1 MITPRARYK
10 NVRLKMSALRLQ
22 LHSTTGGDMEGE
34 RTFCEVEATA
44 KLEIAVVK
52 EASAAADAD
61 VLNRGIRGALFSPV
75 KMATSVTP
83 NVKLLEYHGFLR
95 CFTILR
101 SHNCIDL

>member
-1 MITPRARYK
+1 MWLAGAGAGGSVRVQVRMRKGGKEGDYTARARYK

-52 EASAAADAD
+52 EASAAAD
-61 VLNRGIRGALFSPV
+61 VLNRGFFG
-75 KMATSVTP
+75 
-83 NVKLLEYHGFLR
+83 
-95 CFTILR
+95 
-101 SHNCIDL
+101 